1 MMIVLLIAG
10 VVAMLTGAAA
20 ILYGIPIKEFG
31 FGNTMILVGSV
42 AICTGMILVGLAMVV
57 GELKSLGRRL
67 MARAPTE
74 SRARTGQEALAVP
87 GHDNLLFQRDQPALP
102 DFNSLEATPA
112 PPVSPPRNGTGARG
126 LQEGR
131 PDGRK
136 GARKAARQDMLPEPE
151 PEPEPESEPAPKPRR
166 NLMFA
171 SSSRKERERA
181 QARAADPLDL
191 DSLDLDARALDFR
204 PSRPPEPL
212 PDLDENPPA
221 AFDDAWPKPE
231 RARAAEGGAAR
242 RGGRMPS
249 NFVEAEAR
257 ASAATEHAPP
267 PSDEPEVSVL
277 KSGVVDGMAYS
288 LYSDGSI
295 EAQMPEGMMR
305 FESIDDLR
313 AHLDQRS

>member
-10 VVAMLTGAAA
+10 IAAVLTGAAA

-57 GELKSLGRRL
+57 GELKNIGRRL
-67 MARAPTE
+67 ASRVPAE
-74 SRARTGQEALAVP
+74 SRARASQEPALPAA
-87 GHDNLLFQRDQPALP
+87 GEDSFLFPRDQPALP
-102 DFNSLEATPA
+102 DFGSLEPTVA
-112 PPVSPPRNGTGARG
+112 PPVSPPWEENGAR
-126 LQEGR
+126 
-131 PDGRK
+131 
-136 GARKAARQDMLPEPE
+136 ARQDARQDMLPEPE
-151 PEPEPESEPAPKPRR
+151 PAQAPGPKPRR

-181 QARAADPLDL
+181 QARTADPMDL
-191 DSLDLDARALDFR
+191 DSRSLDFR
-204 PSRPPEPL
+204 PGAQAGPL
-212 PDLDENPPA
+212 AETNEVPPA
-221 AFDDAWPKPE
+221 TFDDAWPE
-231 RARAAEGGAAR
+231 RARAGEAPPQR
-242 RGGRMPS
+242 RGGRGAPAS
-249 NFVEAEAR
+249 FAEAEASV
-257 ASAATEHAPP
+257 SAAVERAPS
-267 PSDEPEVSVL
+267 SDQPGVTVL

-313 AHLDQRS
+313 AHLDQRP